1 MWWLGAILHESCHG
15 STFAR
20 ATVTVLVTVAR
31 FWNSSCYIHG
41 PSPGPPGQPAL
52 SMFAPSGRYVLDEHK
67 RAEIAGRYSSA
78 NLDSRFKCSYAST
91 AREYGV
97 SKSTIRYI
105 CNEFSDPYMKTRAIA
120 AAEKYYRSNPCPA
133 QPGASTT
140 PVGSRASIPNLHSK
154 FGFAF

>member
-1 MWWLGAILHESCHG
+1 
-15 STFAR
+15 
-20 ATVTVLVTVAR
+20 
-31 FWNSSCYIHG
+31 
-41 PSPGPPGQPAL
+41 
-52 SMFAPSGRYVLDEHK
+52 MFAPSGRHVLDEHK

-78 NLDSRFKCSYAST
+78 NLDSRFKCSYASL

-140 PVGSRASIPNLHSK
+140 PVGLQATQAYRQRREI
-154 FGFAF
+154 